1 MTSNRKHLLT
11 ILIFLI
17 CIWNLNIFFSYH
29 FNDVN
34 RIMENVGS
42 YYVFLDKVQVRL
54 WIDLPTVFP
63 WRHCLE
69 LYGGHV
75 ETVSCGGD
83 RTPYQTFS
91 VEPLP
96 GAGARLQLLGGEE
109 ECVTVDSGNNL
120 GYERRNGSQPC
131 SPHLESYWRWSNQ
144 TGSFKHY
151 SRSMLDCWMLH
162 HHRRIIHFC
171 MKNI

>member
-1 MTSNRKHLLT
+1 MVKVKAVMLMIRNRIQLLT

-17 CIWNLNIFFSYH
+17 CIWNLDIFISYH
-29 FNDVN
+29 FKDGTNQ
-34 RIMENVGS
+34 MQNVGP
-42 YYVFLDKVQVRL
+42 YYEFLNKVQVRL

-75 ETVSCGGD
+75 ETVSCGGE

-96 GAGARLQLLGGEE
+96 GAGTRLQLLGGDE
-109 ECVTVDSGNNL
+109 ECVTVDSDHNL
-120 GYERRNGSQPC
+120 GYGSQPC
-131 SPHLESYWRWSNQ
+131 SSQSYWRWSNQ
-144 TGSFKHY
+144 TGTFIHY
-151 SRSMLDCWMLH
+151 SFL
-162 HHRRIIHFC
+162 
-171 MKNI
+171 